1 MLPGPGTP
9 PGMERDAKG
18 KPIALSE
25 RLPEDHRRAKKAARK
40 RAKKKA

>member
-25 RLPEDHRRAKKAARK
+25 RLPEDRHRAKEATAKQT
-40 RAKKKA
+40 KKKA